1 MSDRPRK
8 KSRTTRSRSSTSAL
22 GAGTPS
28 SSLNTTPAEQS
39 LAILPP
45 PLDAH
50 QVAHF
55 PPPSPTTG
63 TEDAYD
69 RNENY
74 GLFRLQPVLT
84 TTSNNEHAATNA
96 VDIVA
101 VHGITGDAYGTWTH
115 DNGIMWLRDLIPKDL
130 PGVRV
135 FSYGYPAKVFFT
147 LETGCLEDFSRG
159 LLEGL
164 KGERRGEEVFY
175 NSTLSRKCL
184 LIVFSMR
191 SVQSYSSVIVWEGLS
206 LKRSDKIHTLNL
218 AYLSLHGIRLSLLPK
233 LKITASKTF

>member
-8 KSRTTRSRSSTSAL
+8 KLRITRSRSSASAL

-28 SSLNTTPAEQS
+28 LSSNTAPAEQS

-50 QVAHF
+50 QMAHF
-55 PPPSPTTG
+55 PPPSPTTA
-63 TEDAYD
+63 TEDTYD
-69 RNENY
+69 LNEKY

-84 TTSNNEHAATNA
+84 TTSNNEHAATSA

-115 DNGIMWLRDLIPKDL
+115 DNGTMWLRDLIPKDL

-147 LETGCLEDFSRG
+147 LGTGGLEDFSRG

-164 KGERRGEEVFY
+164 RGERRGKEVFY

-184 LIVFSMR
+184 LILFSMR
-191 SVQSYSSVIVWEGLS
+191 SVQSYSSVIVWEGSS
-206 LKRSDKIHTLNL
+206 LKRLDKIHTFSLVC
-218 AYLSLHGIRLSLLPK
+218 LSLY
-233 LKITASKTF
+233 